1 MFFIFLFCR
10 YNFPEH
16 KKYIIEYI
24 NLNKIYFYI
33 MEDEFLQSGLTAIMD
48 ENYNTAIDY
57 FSKIISKN
65 EKHYKALLF
74 RGVAN
79 VKKGDYDSALAD
91 LNKAE
96 EIREKD
102 TNDDLF
108 YFKGVALFYSQ
119 ELEKAKEQLE
129 KALTMKTNDEHKKE
143 IINKYLDKINKN

>member
-1 MFFIFLFCR
+1 
-10 YNFPEH
+10 
-16 KKYIIEYI
+16 
-24 NLNKIYFYI
+24 
-33 MEDEFLQSGLTAIMD
+33 MEDEFLQSGFTAIMD

-91 LNKAE
+91 LSKAE